1 MTVGVASSAL
11 RDGDFIKFPF
21 PQKEEKRMS
30 ASIRMP
36 KVPTFES
43 LMTIVLENTALARTL
58 GLPEDESADTSAR
71 TVQRVTAVMAGAI
84 NVDAFFGPI
93 NFPDSYPSNWQ

>member
-1 MTVGVASSAL
+1 
-11 RDGDFIKFPF
+11 
-21 PQKEEKRMS
+21 MS

-43 LMTIVLENTALARTL
+43 LMTIALENTALARTL

-71 TVQRVTAVMAGAI
+71 TVQKVTAVMAGA

-93 NFPDSYPSNWQ
+93 NFPDSYPSGWQ